1 MRSVLGAKSSNN
13 VCVSVTHPGMSN
25 LIAFDYFCL
34 LHSGVGGAAGGEESD
49 ASCCICKWPERTKA
63 VCMRRLLL
71 IFLSRTF
78 LEATEVTQKSLDIL
92 VAFHSI

>member
-1 MRSVLGAKSSNN
+1 MHHENLGCKMQSMLDAKSLSN
-13 VCVSVTHPGMSN
+13 VPVSVPHTGMSN
-25 LIAFDYFCL
+25 LITFDYFCL

-71 IFLSRTF
+71 IFLTRTF
-78 LEATEVTQKSLDIL
+78 LEPT
-92 VAFHSI
+92 